1 MKAITPHS
9 IGLRLVLAAAL
20 SFPFAVATVA
30 IPADLSAKPAT
41 SPPPLSSVRLLDG
54 PFADALNANRSYLL
68 AHDPDRLLAP
78 FLREAG
84 LEPKAKAYGNWESS
98 GLDGHTAGH
107 YLSALSTMIAAGS
120 DTPEGEFPRRLKHML
135 SELERCQQAFG
146 DGYLGGVPGSR
157 ALWKDIAAGRIEAHG
172 FGLNGRWVPWYNLHK
187 TFAGLRD
194 AWLVA
199 GHEEARA
206 MFIELG
212 DWCVRLVSNLTDEQ
226 MQDMLRSEHGGM
238 NEVLADLYAITGNKD
253 YLQAARRFNHQ
264 AVLDPLQRHE
274 DRLTGLHANTQIP
287 KVVGLARIAALADDA
302 EAESGARFFWEIVTG
317 KRTVAFGGNSVSE
330 HFNDPRNFRGMLE
343 HREGPETCNTYNML
357 RLTEQLFRLDPRAA
371 YADYYERALYNH
383 ILPSIHTDVPGYV
396 YFTPIRPAHYRVY
409 SQPEQA
415 FWCCVGSGMENP
427 GLYGAFIY
435 TQAEDDLHV
444 NLFIPSE
451 LTAPHLGLKLRQETG
466 FPDEPRTRLFMRL
479 EQPATFTLHLR
490 HPGWVA
496 TGEFT
501 VRVNGEPLT
510 VDSEPSSYA
519 EVRREWRDGDRV
531 ELELPMRTTVE
542 RLPDGSHWVA
552 LLHGPIV
559 LVAPAG
565 TQDLVGL
572 RADDTRMGHVAHG
585 PLVPLD
591 QVPVLVTD
599 AAELPRHVRPDPTA
613 GPLHFRLGEI
623 VEPAAPGGLPLM
635 PFFRLHDARYQMYWE
650 LSTRAQLASR
660 REGLAAAARA
670 TEDRE
675 RHTLDAVAIGEQQP
689 EVERGFAG
697 AGTDTGLHQGRRW
710 RHGRWFQYT
719 LDTRGEQA
727 VELAVTYWG
736 GDRDRT
742 FNITVNDVLL
752 ATERLTGARPGEF
765 FEQRYPVPAAVL
777 ATAPGGR
784 LTVRFSAQTG
794 LAGGIFD
801 LRLIRSE
808 PSAAPQAV
816 NPIIHADVPDMA
828 MIRVGDT
835 YYMSSTTM
843 HMSPGLPIMKSKDL
857 VNWELVSYAY
867 DTLADNEAL
876 TLQSGRNAYGA
887 GSWAP
892 SLRHHK
898 GTFYA
903 TTFSSTTGRT
913 HIYRTR
919 DIENGP
925 WEENS
930 FRPSL
935 HDHSLFFDDD
945 DRVYM
950 LYGVGNLR
958 LVELNQDL
966 SGLKEGGFNE
976 VVITNAHSVVTLN
989 VGLPAEGS
997 QLLKVNGK
1005 YYLFNITWPRGGMRT
1020 VVIHRADKLT
1030 GPWEGRLGLQ
1040 DRGIAQ
1046 GNIIDT
1052 PEGDWYAYLF
1062 RDYGAVGR
1070 IPYLVPVQW
1079 EDGWPELGVDGKV
1092 PDTLNL
1098 PASRGLSPGIV
1109 ASDEF
1114 DRHPGEPALPLVWQ
1128 WNHNPDNSLWS
1139 LTDRPGFLRLNT
1151 GRVDADFL
1159 SARNTLT
1166 QRTFGPESAA
1176 TIAVDIGDIKDG
1188 DVAGLA
1194 LLQRDYGLVGVKA
1207 EGGTNYVVMVNAP
1220 KSSPT
1225 EVERV
1230 PLNQGTVFLKAECD
1244 FKDRADRARFFYSLD
1259 GESWTAIGNELRMNY
1274 TLPHFMGY
1282 RFGLFN
1288 YATKETGGYADFH
1301 FLHISDH
1308 LAADE

>member
-1 MKAITPHS
+1 MKPIKPPS
-9 IGLRLVLAAAL
+9 LRLWLMLAAAL
-20 SFPFAVATVA
+20 SVPCAVALVA
-30 IPADLSAKPAT
+30 NSAVARPAAN
-41 SPPPLSSVRLLDG
+41 PPPIFSVRLLDG
-54 PFADALNANRSYLL
+54 PFADAVQANRAYLL
-68 AHDPDRLLAP
+68 AHDSDRLLAP

-84 LEPKAKAYGNWESS
+84 LEPKAKPYGNWESS

-120 DTPEGEFPRRLKHML
+120 DTPEGELHRRLEHML
-135 SELERCQQAFG
+135 SELERCQQASG

-157 ALWKDIAAGRIEAHG
+157 ALWRDIAAGRIEAHG
-172 FGLNGRWVPWYNLHK
+172 FGLNNKWVPWYNLHK

-194 AWLVA
+194 AWLIA
-199 GHEEARA
+199 GHERARA
-206 MFIELG
+206 MLIRYG
-212 DWCVRLVSNLTDEQ
+212 DWCVQLVSNLTDQ
-226 MQDMLRSEHGGM
+226 QVQDMLRSEHGGM
-238 NEVLADLYAITGNKD
+238 NEVLADLYAITGDDKF
-253 YLQAARRFNHQ
+253 LQASRRFCHQ

-274 DRLTGLHANTQIP
+274 DRLTRLHANTQIP
-287 KVVGLARIAALADDA
+287 KVIGLARIAALTGDQ
-302 EAESGARFFWEIVTG
+302 EAGAGARFFWENVTG
-317 KRTVAFGGNSVSE
+317 RRTVAFGGNSVSE
-330 HFNDPRNFRGMLE
+330 HFNDPRDFSGMLE

-357 RLTEQLFRLDPRAA
+357 RLTEQLFRMEPQAE
-371 YADYYERALYNH
+371 YADFYERALYNH
-383 ILPSIHTDVPGYV
+383 ILPSIHPDVPGYV

-427 GLYGAFIY
+427 GRYGAFIY
-435 TQAEDDLHV
+435 TQTDHDLHV

-451 LTAPHLGLKLRQETG
+451 LTVTNLGLKLRQETR
-466 FPDEPRTRLFMRL
+466 FPDEPRTSLLLRL
-479 EQPATFTLHLR
+479 EQPATFTLRLR

-496 TGEFT
+496 AEDFS
-501 VRVNGEPLT
+501 VRINGDFLT
-510 VDSEPSSYA
+510 LDSLPSSYA
-519 EVRREWRDGDRV
+519 EIRREWRDGDRIDI
-531 ELELPMRTTVE
+531 ELPMRTTAE
-542 RLPDGSHWVA
+542 RLPDDSNWVA

-572 RADDTRMGHVAHG
+572 RADNTRMGHVAHG

-591 QVPVLVTD
+591 QVPVLLAD
-599 AAELPRHVRPDPTA
+599 AAELPRHIQPDLAA
-613 GPLHFRLGEI
+613 GPLRFRLGAV
-623 VEPAAPGGLPLM
+623 VEPAIPGGLPLM

-650 LSTRAQLASR
+650 LSTRDQLAAR
-660 REGLAAAARA
+660 RDSATTVARA
-670 TEDRE
+670 DKERE
-675 RHTLDAVAIGEQQP
+675 RHTIDAVSIGQQQP
-689 EVERGFAG
+689 EVERGFVG
-697 AGTDTGLHQGRRW
+697 EGTETGLHHGRRW

-719 LDTRGEQA
+719 LDTKGEPA
-727 VELAVTYWG
+727 VDLAVTYWG

-742 FNITVNDVLL
+742 FDIQVNDVLL
-752 ATERLTGARPGEF
+752 ATERLVGARPDDF
-765 FEQRYPVPAAVL
+765 FEQRYPIPAAVL
-777 ATAPGGR
+777 AAAPNGQ
-784 LTVRFSAQTG
+784 LTVSFSARTG

-801 LRLIRSE
+801 LRLVR
-808 PSAAPQAV
+808 PDASAADQAH
-816 NPIIHADVPDMA
+816 NPIVHADVPDMA

-867 DTLADNEAL
+867 DTLADNDAL

-892 SLRHHK
+892 SLRHHN

-903 TTFSSTTGRT
+903 TTFSSTSGRT

-930 FRPSL
+930 FRPSI

-950 LYGVGNLR
+950 LHGVGNLR

-976 VVITNAHSVVTLN
+976 VVITNAHSVVTMN

-1046 GNIIDT
+1046 GSIIDT

-1079 EDGWPELGVDGKV
+1079 DDGWPVLGVDGKV
-1092 PDTLNL
+1092 PDTLDGL
-1098 PASRGLSPGIV
+1098 PANRSLIPGIV

-1114 DRHPGEPALPLVWQ
+1114 DRNPGDPALPLVWQ
-1128 WNHNPDNSLWS
+1128 WNHNPDNTLWS
-1139 LTDRPGFLRLNT
+1139 VTDRPGFLRLTT
-1151 GRVDADFL
+1151 GRVDEDFL
-1159 SARNTLT
+1159 KARNTLT

-1176 TIAVDIGDIKDG
+1176 SIAVDISHMKEG

-1194 LLQRDYGLVGVKA
+1194 LIQRDYGLVGVKA
-1207 EGGTNYVVMVNAP
+1207 EDGSKFIVMVNAP
-1220 KSSPT
+1220 NSSPT

-1230 PLNQGTVFLKAECD
+1230 PLHQNSVFLKAECD
-1244 FKDRADRARFFYSLD
+1244 FKERTDRARFYYSLD
-1259 GESWTAIGNELRMNY
+1259 GESWTAIGDELRMNY

-1288 YATKETGGYADFH
+1288 YATKEAGGYADFD
-1301 FLHISDH
+1301 FFRISER
-1308 LAADE
+1308 LAAGD